1 MGRAG
6 ARRKEDRAGK
16 TGFEPATSG
25 VTDQHSNQLS
35 YFPLS
40 LLLSI
45 PKSPTGYLC
54 HYTKGDVQ
62 QNAVRLWYSFSLRGT
77 TKETALLATT
87 QTGLRALS
95 AIDVSWRYARLQL
108 TKANNIAREPA
119 ENFRLFA
126 HWTK

>member
-40 LLLSI
+40 SLLSI

-54 HYTKGDVQ
+54 HYTKVAVQ
-62 QNAVRLWYSFSLRGT
+62 QNAVRLWYSFSLSST

-95 AIDVSWRYARLQL
+95 AINSVGATRDFS
-108 TKANNIAREPA
+108 
-119 ENFRLFA
+119 
-126 HWTK
+126 